1 VCQPSGGGGKR
12 PLTPGRGRPHGG
24 AILYFICPA
33 GHVTW
38 TGDVLTNYGT
48 WVVPACPVCKRPAA
62 QMSGGESRGNKR

>member
-1 VCQPSGGGGKR
+1 LATKR
-12 PLTPGRGRPHGG
+12 NDQRHLSSSRGRGKDDR
-24 AILYFICPA
+24 ILYFICPA

-62 QMSGGESRGNKR
+62 QMAGGESRGNKR